1 MALAG
6 VWASGQ
12 TEGQVISGILPDTD
26 AAFYY
31 FDALRFT
38 NGLQFTYF
46 GARRIFYP
54 VFLGILL
61 KLTSG
66 DLQITL
72 GIITF
77 LLAISCYYA
86 TRAVWKRFGSLAAS
100 LFFVLIFSFARLST
114 GELMSE
120 SLGLI
125 MGCFGFY
132 FFLLYL
138 EQERSTYLYLASFSL
153 VLGLITRAGP
163 LGLFPLLM
171 LGIYLTKKKRLALRN
186 IFLPFCISILVVIAS
201 FMSISHLLSPKGS
214 IPFANF
220 AHSFYGLATGGK
232 GWTAIYS
239 DHPEIAAIPEP
250 EFTQS
255 VLDYAL
261 IAIKTNP
268 QNLLKGIAIQY
279 PQIFNFP
286 DHKGFF
292 CFFGG
297 ENQTVYFAAQILIF
311 AFFFYGIYALFKK
324 KDLKEDKFFLYGLLG
339 ILLSV
344 PLFPF
349 SDFKEMRVY
358 AAAIPF
364 IVIFPVLGLSVLAEN
379 HFFKKINRHS
389 LAKNEKPY
397 NPCSIATSLFFCIM
411 ILPLMV
417 WNWVPARVPLTK
429 QPCQPGS
436 QELMVRV
443 NKRSYVGLLKESDL
457 YLDWL
462 PYFHESRFKTYLHN
476 LPYETVAAFSNV
488 TAPVFITSTID
499 LQSGES
505 VILIF
510 QDESYLLGNKTLL
523 VCGNWDGFDY
533 TSKNANLFFVKEVF
547 ELDQ

>member
-125 MGCFGFY
+125 LGCFGFY

-153 VLGLITRAGP
+153 VLGLVTRAGP

-311 AFFFYGIYALFKK
+311 ALFFYGIYELFKK

-364 IVIFPVLGLSVLAEN
+364 IMIFPVLGLSVLAEN

-389 LAKNEKPY
+389 LAKNEMPHI
-397 NPCSIATSLFFCIM
+397 PCSIATSLFFCIM

-417 WNWVPARVPLTK
+417 WNWVPARVPQPE

-436 QELMVRV
+436 QELVVRV
-443 NKRSYVGLLKESDL
+443 NQGSYVGLLKESDL

-488 TAPVFITSTID
+488 TAPAFITSTID
-499 LQSGES
+499 LQSGEA

-510 QDESYLLGNKTLL
+510 QDESHLLENKTLM

-547 ELDQ
+547 ELNP